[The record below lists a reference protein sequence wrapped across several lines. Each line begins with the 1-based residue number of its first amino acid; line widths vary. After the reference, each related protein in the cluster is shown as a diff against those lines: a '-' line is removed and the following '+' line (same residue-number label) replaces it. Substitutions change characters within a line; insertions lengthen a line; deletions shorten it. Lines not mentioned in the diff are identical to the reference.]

1 MTLLSVP
8 DMNCGHCKASVTEA
22 LTALPGT
29 KAITVDLTLR
39 QVEVEG
45 TPSAESLL
53 AALNEIGFPAHII
66 ATK

>member
-22 LTALPGT
+22 LSALPGT
-29 KAITVDLTLR
+29 KTITVDLTLR

-45 TPSAESLL
+45 SPSPESLL

-66 ATK
+66 ATN

>member
-8 DMNCGHCKASVTEA
+8 DMNCGHCKASVIEA
-22 LTALPGT
+22 LTVLPGT
-29 KAITVDLTLR
+29 HAITVDLTLR

-45 TPSAESLL
+45 TAPAESML
-53 AALNEIGFPAHII
+53 AALNQIGFPAHII

>member
-29 KAITVDLTLR
+29 QAVSVDLTTR
-39 QVEVEG
+39 QVEVTG

-53 AALNEIGFPAHII
+53 VALLEIGFPAHII

>member
-8 DMNCGHCKASVTEA
+8 DMNCGHCKASVTKA

-39 QVEVEG
+39 QVEVDG
-45 TPSAESLL
+45 TAPTESML
-53 AALNEIGFPAHII
+53 AALDEIGFPARII

>member
-22 LTALPGT
+22 LSALPGT
-29 KAITVDLTLR
+29 RVITVDLTTR
-39 QVEVEG
+39 QVEVQG
-45 TPSAESLL
+45 SPSPESML

-66 ATK
+66 ATM

>member
-22 LTALPGT
+22 LSALPDT
-29 KAITVDLTLR
+29 RAITVDLTLR
-39 QVEVEG
+39 QVTVEG
-45 TPSAESLL
+45 STSPDALL
-53 AALNEIGFPAHII
+53 AALSEIGFPAHII

>member
-1 MTLLSVP
+1 MTLLSIP

-22 LTALPGT
+22 LRALPGT
-29 KAITVDLTLR
+29 KTITVDLTTR

-45 TPSAESLL
+45 TPNAESML
-53 AALNEIGFPAHII
+53 AVLNEIGFPAHII

>member
-1 MTLLSVP
+1 MTLLSIP

-22 LTALPGT
+22 LTAVLGT
-29 KAITVDLTLR
+29 KTITVDLTTR

-45 TPSAESLL
+45 TPNAESML
-53 AALNEIGFPAHII
+53 AALNKIGFPAHII

>member
-1 MTLLSVP
+1 MTLLSIP
-8 DMNCGHCKASVTEA
+8 DMNCGHCKASVTAA

-29 KAITVDLTLR
+29 RAIHVDLTTR

-53 AALNEIGFPAHII
+53 AALSEIGFPAHII